1 MTDATFTQEQFDE
14 AIAKANAD
22 KDAEYSGVLEKN
34 AQLLGE
40 KKSAK
45 ERALL
50 AETDKQ
56 QMAEQQAKTNG
67 DMEALEKTL
76 TAKYSAAEDGYK
88 SQLEQLNGLIL
99 GGKKNEA
106 INEIASNFLS
116 ADAGKLMLSNMV
128 STGYGDDNKVIT
140 QFKNLNG
147 EVITTDKNEFVK
159 YLQGDKAFTPILK
172 AIDSAGGGSLGNKS
186 TGGASDNSLS
196 SIQSE
201 RRKKLGII

>member
-34 AQLLGE
+34 SQLLSE
-40 KKSAK
+40 KKNAKASA
-45 ERALL
+45 LQ
-50 AETDKQ
+50 AETDRQ

-76 TAKYSAAEDGYK
+76 TAKHSSIEEGYK
-88 SQLEQLNGLIL
+88 TQLGQLNELIL

-106 INEIASNFLS
+106 INDIAGSFLS

-128 STGYGDDNKVIT
+128 STGYSEDNKVIT

-147 EVITTDKNEFVK
+147 EVITTDKAEFIK
-159 YLQGDKAFTPILK
+159 YLKETPAFTPILK
-172 AIDSAGGGSLGNKS
+172 AVDSAGGGSIGSKS
-186 TGGASDNSLS
+186 SGRASDNSLS